1 MTVQISVLTDDFAVA
16 PQIDLGDIPEIA
28 AAGFKS
34 IIINRPDFEGGADQP
49 VSADVIATAGAA
61 GIRAEYLPVISGAM
75 TQEDVVQFAALLKE
89 LPAPVLAYC
98 RSGTRSTNLYQ
109 AAAGL

>member
-1 MTVQISVLTDDFAVA
+1 MPVQISVLTPNFAVS
-16 PQIDLGDIPEIA
+16 PQIAIEDVPEIA

-34 IIINRPDFEGGADQP
+34 IIINRPDFEGGPEQP
-49 VSADVIATAGAA
+49 ASADVIAAATAA
-61 GIRAEYLPVISGAM
+61 GVRAEYLPVISGAM
-75 TQEDVVQFAALLKE
+75 TREDVVQFAALLKE